1 MTFHVGLI
9 GAGTISRTHGRAATE
24 LPGVE
29 VVAVVGTNREKTA
42 ALAAEHGAAAY
53 GALDE
58 FLRHRP
64 MEAVLIGSP
73 SGVHADEAIAA
84 ARAGLHVLC
93 EKPLDVT
100 TERVDAMVAEADKA
114 GVKLGVMFQD
124 RTKPDLRR
132 LKALIDGGGL
142 GRPLLV
148 SGRVRW
154 WRPPEYYASSRWRGT
169 WALDGGGALM
179 NQGVHTVDLMLW
191 LLGDVRWV
199 SARTATTLHKIEVED
214 TAVAVLEFA
223 SGAVGTLEATTTAYP
238 GYPRRL
244 DLTGSEGT
252 VIVENDRIVAADLR
266 TPLEGGV
273 STGAGDSNRL
283 GSTHLVTDV
292 SGHRAL
298 IEDFRRAVE
307 TGGRPVCDGR
317 DGRRSVEL
325 VQAVYRS
332 SREGAPVLTGTS
344 PAFRA

>member
-1 MTFHVGLI
+1 MTWHVGLI
-9 GAGTISRTHGRAATE
+9 GAGTISRTHGRAASE
-24 LPGVE
+24 LPDVK
-29 VVAVVGTNREKTA
+29 VAAVVGTNREKTA
-42 ALAAEHGAAAY
+42 ALAAGHGAAAY
-53 GALDE
+53 GSLDE
-58 FLRHRP
+58 VLRHRP
-64 MEAVLIGSP
+64 MDAVLIGSP

-100 TERVDAMVAEADKA
+100 TERVDAMVAAADKA
-114 GVKLGVMFQD
+114 GVRLGVMFQD

-132 LKALIDGGGL
+132 LKSLIDSGGL

-148 SGRVRW
+148 SARVRW

-191 LLGDVRWV
+191 LLGDVRRV
-199 SARTATTLHKIEVED
+199 TARTATTLHKIEVED
-214 TAVAVLEFA
+214 TALALLEFA
-223 SGAVGTLEATTTAYP
+223 SGAIGTLEATTTAYP

-244 DLTGSEGT
+244 ELVGTEGT
-252 VIVENDRIVAADLR
+252 VTVENDRIVSADLR

-273 STGAGDSNRL
+273 TTGAGDSNKL
-283 GSTHLVTDV
+283 GSTHLVTDA

-298 IEDFRRAVE
+298 IEDFLRAVE
-307 TGGRPVCDGR
+307 TGGKPVCDGR

-332 SREGAPVLTGTS
+332 SREAAPVNLGLS
-344 PAFRA
+344 PPG

>member
-9 GAGTISRTHGRAATE
+9 GAGTISRTHGRAASE
-24 LPGVE
+24 IPGVK
-29 VVAVVGTNREKTA
+29 VVAVVGTNREKTT
-42 ALAAEHGAAAY
+42 ALAAEQGAAAY
-53 GALDE
+53 GSLDE

-100 TERVDAMVAEADKA
+100 TERVDRMLAEADKA

-132 LKALIDGGGL
+132 LKSLIDAGGL

-148 SGRVRW
+148 SARVRW

-191 LLGDVRWV
+191 MLGDVKRV

-244 DLTGSEGT
+244 EVVGTEGT
-252 VIVENDRIVAADLR
+252 IGVENDRIVTADLR

-273 STGAGDSNRL
+273 STGTGDSNKL

-298 IEDFRRAVE
+298 IEDFKRAVE
-307 TGGRPVCDGR
+307 TNGRPVCDGR

-332 SREGAPVLTGTS
+332 SREGTAVTIG
-344 PAFRA
+344 